1 MKYMHGMT
9 NSEKLFSDEFID
21 QLLEGRLIQYQCQMS
36 IYYNYSPDGKKLLFY
51 IMLTIVSIGI
61 HMKLL
66 KNGMWTL

>member
-36 IYYNYSPDGKKLLFY
+36 IYYNYSPDGKNCCFILC
-51 IMLTIVSIGI
+51 
-61 HMKLL
+61 
-66 KNGMWTL
+66 